1 MISGVT
7 MGACRMPMFTF
18 SCAVAGIGSAAREGT
33 APDNS
38 TSRGGRLSRLARL
51 SVVAHRCVC
60 VWYSFLQHYLG
71 LRFA

>member
-7 MGACRMPMFTF
+7 MGACRMQMFTF

-38 TSRGGRLSRLARL
+38 TSRGGRLSRLTRL
-51 SVVAHRCVC
+51 SVVPTDVCVC
-60 VWYSFLQHYLG
+60 VCGIPFSSIIS
-71 LRFA
+71 A